1 MPKKW
6 LQEWQQTTLFL
17 SSFVWPYHRWVAFRL
32 SGEYTLAIFHRILK
46 GSHIPVGTT
55 SIKKQECSPITIS
68 VIRIR
73 VQVPHCPLRL
83 RTCTVHSLFRSGNGL
98 NLCCSTL
105 SPANP
110 EKTNL
115 EKGLFQGTD
124 EALYR
129 RYKSTN
135 IISDRPT
142 STHAVAVARPLEAGT
157 SPINL

>member
-1 MPKKW
+1 MP
-6 LQEWQQTTLFL
+6 
-17 SSFVWPYHRWVAFRL
+17 SSFVWSLVQKKKEEEALSGPIIDGLLSACLF

-55 SIKKQECSPITIS
+55 SFKEQECSPITHFGYS
-68 VIRIR
+68 YRIR
-73 VQVPHCPLRL
+73 VQVSTPLRFC
-83 RTCTVHSLFRSGNGL
+83 TCTDHSLFRSGNEL
-98 NLCCSTL
+98 NFCCSTL

-129 RYKSTN
+129 RYKAQT
-135 IISDRPT
+135 
-142 STHAVAVARPLEAGT
+142 
-157 SPINL
+157 

>member
-1 MPKKW
+1 MILATDCRCSVWALNLGYAEEMASRMAADYAVSLK
-6 LQEWQQTTLFL
+6 LCLAL
-17 SSFVWPYHRWVAFRL
+17 SSMGCFPPV

-55 SIKKQECSPITIS
+55 SFKEQECSPITIS

-129 RYKSTN
+129 RYKAQT
-135 IISDRPT
+135 
-142 STHAVAVARPLEAGT
+142 
-157 SPINL
+157 